1 MNEEAFEMKKA
12 AHRGTARYLPAAA
25 ACLALV
31 ILLIVLFI
39 PNYRLNRAKKLAS
52 SGNYETAYA
61 LLKGLDHRD
70 SAALAEEYLFR
81 AQTARLGD
89 VAVGSTIRF
98 GSYEQDNRLSNGAE
112 EIEWLVLA
120 VEGDKALLV
129 SRYGLEPR
137 PYNEELYLT
146 DSRKKVTWSTCELR
160 TWLNADFFG
169 AAFTPAH
176 QALILTSEVKADK
189 NPEADVNPGRDTKD
203 RVFILSAT
211 EAGRYFDSDA
221 ARRCPASA
229 SYLARSRETENG
241 YCRWWLRTSGVEDDG
256 SVAVVTASGEIFL
269 VGFSCGHVPYPAV
282 RPAMWISL
290 GGA

>member
-12 AHRGTARYLPAAA
+12 AHRGKARYLPAAA

-98 GSYEQDNRLSNGAE
+98 GSCEQDNRLSNGAE

-146 DSRKKVTWSTCELR
+146 DSRKKVTWST
-160 TWLNADFFG
+160 
-169 AAFTPAH
+169 
-176 QALILTSEVKADK
+176 
-189 NPEADVNPGRDTKD
+189 
-203 RVFILSAT
+203 
-211 EAGRYFDSDA
+211 
-221 ARRCPASA
+221 
-229 SYLARSRETENG
+229 
-241 YCRWWLRTSGVEDDG
+241 
-256 SVAVVTASGEIFL
+256 
-269 VGFSCGHVPYPAV
+269 
-282 RPAMWISL
+282 
-290 GGA
+290 

>member
-12 AHRGTARYLPAAA
+12 AHRGKARYLPAAA

-61 LLKGLDHRD
+61 LLKGLDYKD
-70 SAALAEEYLFR
+70 SAALR
-81 AQTARLGD
+81 AQVLFPAQKARLAG
-89 VAVGSTIRF
+89 VTVGSTVRF
-98 GSYEQDNRLSNGAE
+98 GAWEQDDRPANG
-112 EIEWLVLA
+112 
-120 VEGDKALLV
+120 
-129 SRYGLEPR
+129 P
-137 PYNEELYLT
+137 EEL
-146 DSRKKVTWSTCELR
+146 VTWSTCELR
-160 TWLNADFFG
+160 TWLNGDFFG
-169 AAFTPAH
+169 TAFSPEH